1 MPEKNDGYSKFK
13 EFKELKK
20 QMNNKKYSNY
30 SDEEIDDD
38 LDLDF
43 WNYKS

>member
-20 QMNNKKYSNY
+20 KMDNKKYGEY
-30 SDEEIDDD
+30 SDEEEIDDD
-38 LDLDF
+38 LDSD
-43 WNYKS
+43 Y